1 MWPEIAVAA
10 APAWP
15 AAAALIIAALL
26 LRRSPPS
33 ERTVVGVATAS
44 LALSFVSVVIAA
56 AHWVLTG
63 FRPLALSLGHWFRV
77 GDYELEVFFLV
88 DGASVPVALTAAVLV
103 LLTSRFSANYLHR
116 EPGFT
121 RFFLLVLCFASGL
134 FLLVLGGGLD
144 VLFAGWEVV
153 GLCSVLLVAFFHE
166 RPGPVRA
173 AIRVL
178 VTYRLCD
185 VGLVAAAVLIH
196 RAHHSSAFTLP
207 AGVHAAPGGATAAA
221 VGVAFVVAAI
231 GKSAQ
236 FPVGG
241 WLPRAMEGPTASS
254 AVFYGGLSVHAGV
267 FLLIRAAPWL
277 DAAPSARVLVII
289 IGATTAIMSTLSA
302 QVASDAK
309 TGLAYAT
316 IAQVGLMFIECGLGL
331 YQVATIHLCAHAIL
345 RYYQFLRT
353 PSVLQDQLE
362 RRAAL
367 GATLADESAARWEL
381 LGIER
386 RRFVYRLAIER
397 FEVEAALDRWLVR
410 PLMTVSSAL
419 DAVERRVMERR
430 RPASP
435 PRTPP
440 AHRPTAART
449 SSSAPVSTDGQK
461 VSS

>member
-15 AAAALIIAALL
+15 AAAAMIVAALL
-26 LRRSPPS
+26 LRRRPPS
-33 ERTVVGVATAS
+33 ERAVVGVATVS
-44 LALSFVSVVIAA
+44 LALSLVSVLIAA
-56 AHWVLTG
+56 AHWVSTG
-63 FRPLALSLGHWFRV
+63 LRPLALSLGHWFQV
-77 GDYELEVFFLV
+77 GDYELEVVFLV

-103 LLTSRFSANYLHR
+103 LATSRFSANYLHR

-121 RFFLLVLCFASGL
+121 RFFLLVLCFASGM

-196 RAHHSSAFTLP
+196 RAHHSSAFTLA
-207 AGVHAAPGGATAAA
+207 AGAGGHGGAAAAA

-254 AVFYGGLSVHAGV
+254 AIFYGGLSVHAGV
-267 FLLIRAAPWL
+267 FLLVRAAPWL
-277 DAAPSARVLVII
+277 DAAPSARVLVIV
-289 IGATTAIMSTLSA
+289 IGATTAVMSTLSA

-331 YQVATIHLCAHAIL
+331 YTVAIVHLCAHAIL

-353 PSVLQDQLE
+353 PSVLQDELA

-386 RRFVYRLAIER
+386 RRFLYRLAIER

-410 PLMTVSSAL
+410 PLMRVSSAL
-419 DAVERRVMERR
+419 DAIERRVMERR
-430 RPASP
+430 PAAAPPAGRVPAS
-435 PRTPP
+435 RTKPP
-440 AHRPTAART
+440 A
-449 SSSAPVSTDGQK
+449 SSGERK
-461 VSS
+461 VPS